1 MGLGWWCAVANQPPT
16 PPTMEVE
23 ERDDGL
29 LFKLRDE
36 VFMLVQWHS
45 AKQLQVEAWRR
56 DKLLAPDVGNLNTS
70 SFRSKLTEAAR
81 ETFGKENVPNIRED
95 IDNVARALSTPGK
108 GGKSLQD
115 QLSDKARPSVAE
127 RLVLYARRGATF
139 FHDAERQA
147 YASVTVG
154 GHVENY
160 PVRSRQFK
168 LWVQREFW
176 VKEKQRIED
185 AAAEAS
191 GAMFEGNDAEV
202 LPEVVREQSL
212 GDAVRQLEGLAIFE
226 GPEQEVNVRV
236 AGDAASEIYI
246 DLGDK
251 DWRAVRIDRTGWEV
265 VSDCPAKFVRPK
277 GLIALPEPVEGGK
290 AGQLRELLN
299 LPNDDDGDQNW
310 RLILA
315 WMAQAFLPS
324 GPYPVLVLLGPQGSA
339 KTTAGRIIRRLIDP
353 STVPDRGTPKDE
365 HNLFIEATSNW
376 IVSIDNL
383 SMLPSW
389 LSDVLCRLSTS
400 GGFSTR
406 TLYENRDQEL
416 FEAMRPV
423 ILTGISDVVT
433 KPDLLERAII
443 VNLPR
448 IDKSSRR
455 REKDVYRDL
464 DNAAGE
470 ILGFLFS
477 AISDGMGKL
486 PEVSLDKM
494 PRMADF
500 ATWGIATEEALG
512 GAPDSFMKAYAGA
525 QDEAT
530 GTALETWPIASYL
543 WEFAKSFRG
552 QDKAWTGTPG
562 DLKRVIEERVSDD
575 ALKRSKEWPK
585 TPSALSK
592 QINRLDPSLREVGV
606 LIERPSGS
614 RRDGRKLQVYYVAP
628 ASDEARDGDSGDSGG
643 DSGTEKPVTVKN
655 PIDKPDIERGDGGD
669 GGDSRLLAEN
679 NDEDFGEI

>member
-1 MGLGWWCAVANQPPT
+1 MASQPPM

-45 AKQLQVEAWRR
+45 AKQLQVEAWRK

-70 SFRSKLTEAAR
+70 SFRAKLTEAAR
-81 ETFGKENVPNIRED
+81 ETFGKKNVPNIRED

-127 RLVLYARRGATF
+127 RLVLYARRAATF

-147 YASVTVG
+147 YASVTVED
-154 GHVENY
+154 HIENY

-176 VKEKQRIED
+176 VREKQRIED

-191 GAMFEGNDAEV
+191 GAMFEDDGAEV
-202 LPEVVREQSL
+202 LPEVVREQAL
-212 GDAVRQLEGLAIFE
+212 GDAIRQLEGLAIFE
-226 GPEQEVNVRV
+226 GSEQEVNVRV
-236 AGDAASEIYI
+236 AGDAASAVYI

-251 DWRAVRIDRTGWEV
+251 DWQAVRIDCNGWEV

-277 GLIALPEPVEGGK
+277 GLIALPLPVKGGN
-290 AGQLRELLN
+290 AGQLRDLLN
-299 LPNDDDGDQNW
+299 LPDNDDGDQNW

-315 WMAQAFLPS
+315 WIAQAFLPS

-383 SMLPSW
+383 STLPSW
-389 LSDVLCRLSTS
+389 LSDVLCRLSTG

-416 FEAMRPV
+416 FEAMRPAL
-423 ILTGISDVVT
+423 LTGISDVVT
-433 KPDLLERAII
+433 RPDLLDRAII

-448 IDKSSRR
+448 IDKSIRR
-455 REKDVYRDL
+455 RERDVYRDL
-464 DNAAGE
+464 DKAAGG

-477 AISDGMGKL
+477 AISEGMGKL
-486 PEVSLDKM
+486 PDVSLDKM

-512 GAPDSFMKAYAGA
+512 GSHGSFMKAYAGS
-525 QDEAT
+525 QEEAT

-543 WEFAKSFRG
+543 WEFAKSFRE

-562 DLKRVIEERVSDD
+562 ELKQAIEEKVSDD

-592 QINRLDPSLREVGV
+592 QINRLDPALREVGV
-606 LIERPSGS
+606 VIEKASGS
-614 RRDGRKLQVYYVAP
+614 RRNGRKVQVYYVAP
-628 ASDEARDGDSGDSGG
+628 DSNKAGD
-643 DSGTEKPVTVKN
+643 
-655 PIDKPDIERGDGGD
+655 GDGGD
-669 GGDSRLLAEN
+669 GGGDSDKEKTVTTDNTINKPDAGHGDGGDSGDSNLLADSE
-679 NDEDFGEI
+679 DEDFGEI